1 MVNTAIV
8 CCNGKMGCFVAQAVQ
23 SREDCNVLFGV
34 DAFAEE
40 YMHKLKIVEVKLLCL
55 CKVIVKT
62 KLTDVMHFLGADVCE
77 YRDNTESAE

>member
-1 MVNTAIV
+1 MVTLNAHG
-8 CCNGKMGCFVAQAVQ
+8 NERKSAFACFISEEVHGSLYGDRV
-23 SREDCNVLFGV
+23 NI
-34 DAFAEE
+34 AEE

-77 YRDNTESAE
+77 YRDNTESTE